1 MPLPQGYL
9 LVDANVLIDYLA
21 ADLSV
26 LALASRHLGD
36 VHVLS
41 TVLDEVEGL
50 DESDCER
57 LGLKVVEPEL
67 EQLTEAAEKRS
78 SLSAQDHLCLVVA
91 RARRWTCV
99 TNDGALRRVCT
110 ADGVAVLWG
119 LEVMTELV
127 RLVQLDAEDAVAVAR
142 AIHESNPLHI
152 PESLVERFADVVRG
166 VERERRGR

>member
-1 MPLPQGYL
+1 MQLSQGYL

-26 LALASRHLGD
+26 LALASRHLGE

-41 TVLDEVEGL
+41 TVLDEVDGL
-50 DESDCER
+50 DESGCER

-67 EQLTEAAEKRS
+67 AQLVEAAEKRS

-91 RARRWTCV
+91 RTRGWTCV
-99 TNDGALRRVCT
+99 TNDGALRRACT

-119 LEVMTELV
+119 LELMAELV
-127 RLVQLDAEDAVAVAR
+127 RLVQLGAEDAVAVAR
-142 AIHESNPLHI
+142 AIHESNPLPI
-152 PESLVERFADVVRG
+152 PGSLVDRFAALVRRIA
-166 VERERRGR
+166 RERRGA